1 MTPNR
6 HNNSDRNPDRNPDR
20 PNAADNDT
28 VLDAV
33 RDCVLAV
40 GVRRTTM
47 TDVARRAGVSRMTLY
62 RRWPDVRTLVGDL
75 MTREWIAVATGAI
88 PEPRPGL
95 DTRPRIVEGLVTGV
109 TAFRAH
115 PLFRKIVDVDP
126 ELLLPYVLD
135 RRGASQEALL
145 ELLAGGLAEG
155 HADGSVRPAH
165 TGRQARSVLLV
176 VQSFAL
182 SLRTMTDEDDA
193 ELTSEAFLGELRT
206 ILERT
211 LAP

>member
-6 HNNSDRNPDRNPDR
+6 HNNSDRSPDRNSDR
-20 PNAADNDT
+20 PNTADNDT

-88 PEPRPGL
+88 PDARPGL

-109 TAFRAH
+109 EAFRAH

-193 ELTSEAFLGELRT
+193 ELTPEAFLGELRT

>member
-1 MTPNR
+1 MTPIR
-6 HNNSDRNPDRNPDR
+6 HNSSDSD
-20 PNAADNDT
+20 A

-40 GVRRTTM
+40 GVRRTTF

-75 MTREWIAVATGAI
+75 MTREWVDVATRAI
-88 PEPRPGL
+88 PERRPEADARSL
-95 DTRPRIVEGLVTGV
+95 LVEGLVAGV
-109 TAFRAH
+109 ESFRAH

-135 RRGASQEALL
+135 RRGASQIALL
-145 ELLAGGLAEG
+145 ELLADGLKQG
-155 HADGSVRPAH
+155 HADGSVRVCHPE
-165 TGRQARSVLLV
+165 RQARSLLLI
-176 VQSFAL
+176 VQSFTL
-182 SLRTMTDEDDA
+182 SLRTMTDEDDVELSSAAFLA
-193 ELTSEAFLGELRT
+193 ELRS

-211 LAP
+211 LTP

>member
-6 HNNSDRNPDRNPDR
+6 HNHSSR
-20 PNAADNDT
+20 PSSDNDT

-62 RRWPDVRTLVGDL
+62 RRWPDVRSLVGDL

-88 PEPRPGL
+88 PAPRPGL
-95 DTRPRIVEGLVTGV
+95 DTRTRVVEGLVTGV
-109 TAFRAH
+109 EAFRAH

-145 ELLAGGLAEG
+145 ELLAAALREG
-155 HADGSVRPAH
+155 QADGSVRAAAPE
-165 TGRQARSVLLV
+165 RQARSVLLV

-182 SLRTMTDEDDA
+182 SLRTMTEEDDPD
-193 ELTSEAFLGELRT
+193 LTAAAFLTELRT

-211 LAP
+211 LTP

>member
-1 MTPNR
+1 MAPNR
-6 HNNSDRNPDRNPDR
+6 HNHSSR
-20 PNAADNDT
+20 PNLSDNDT

-62 RRWPDVRTLVGDL
+62 RRWPDVRSLVGDL

-88 PEPRPGL
+88 PAPRPGL

-109 TAFRAH
+109 EAFRAH

-145 ELLAGGLAEG
+145 ELLGAALREG
-155 HADGSVRPAH
+155 HADGSVRAAPPE
-165 TGRQARSVLLV
+165 RQARSVLLV

-182 SLRTMTDEDDA
+182 SLRTMTDEDDPD
-193 ELTSEAFLGELRT
+193 LTAAAFLAELRT

-211 LAP
+211 LTP

>member
-6 HNNSDRNPDRNPDR
+6 HNDSGR
-20 PNAADNDT
+20 PNTSDNDA

-62 RRWPDVRTLVGDL
+62 RRYPDVRTLVGDL
-75 MTREWIAVATGAI
+75 MTREWVAVATDAV
-88 PEPRPGL
+88 PEPGPGGGA
-95 DTRPRIVEGLVTGV
+95 RQRIVEQLVRGV
-109 TAFRAH
+109 EAFRAH

-145 ELLAGGLAEG
+145 ELLAEALAEG

-182 SLRTMTDEDDA
+182 SLRTMADEDDA
-193 ELTSEAFLGELRT
+193 ELTPAALLTELRT

>member
-6 HNNSDRNPDRNPDR
+6 HNRSAQQRSSGSDV
-20 PNAADNDT
+20 

-47 TDVARRAGVSRMTLY
+47 TDVARRANISRMTLY
-62 RRWPDVRTLVGDL
+62 RRWPDVRSLVGDL
-75 MTREWIAVATGAI
+75 MTREWIAVATGAM
-88 PEPRPGL
+88 PEIRPELG
-95 DTRPRIVEGLVTGV
+95 TRPPLVDGLVAGV
-109 TAFRAH
+109 KAFRAH
-115 PLFRKIVDVDP
+115 PLFQKIVDVDP

-145 ELLAGGLAEG
+145 ELLAGALREG
-155 HADGSVRPAH
+155 HADGSVREAPAEL
-165 TGRQARSVLLV
+165 QARTVLLIL
-176 VQSFAL
+176 QSFAL
-182 SLRTMTDEDDA
+182 SLRTMTEEDD
-193 ELTSEAFLGELRT
+193 ESLTADALLAELRT

>member
-1 MTPNR
+1 MAPIR
-6 HNNSDRNPDRNPDR
+6 HNRSVPQNSSDSDV
-20 PNAADNDT
+20 

-75 MTREWIAVATGAI
+75 MTREWIAVAMDAM
-88 PEPRPGL
+88 PESGPEAG
-95 DTRPRIVEGLVTGV
+95 TRAPLVDGLVAGV
-109 TAFRAH
+109 KAFRAH
-115 PLFRKIVDVDP
+115 PLFQKIVDVDP
-126 ELLLPYVLD
+126 ELLLPYMLD

-145 ELLAGGLAEG
+145 ELLADALRKG
-155 HADGSVRPAH
+155 HADGSVREAH
-165 TGRQARSVLLV
+165 AERQARTVLLV
-176 VQSFAL
+176 LQSFAL

-193 ELTSEAFLGELRT
+193 DLTTAAFLAELRT
-206 ILERT
+206 VLERT
-211 LAP
+211 LTP

>member
-1 MTPNR
+1 MTPIR
-6 HNNSDRNPDRNPDR
+6 HNQSDGD
-20 PNAADNDT
+20 A

-40 GVRRTTM
+40 GVRRTTL

-62 RRWPDVRTLVGDL
+62 RRWPDVRSLVGDL
-75 MTREWIAVATGAI
+75 MTREWVGVATGAM
-88 PEPRPGL
+88 PERRPGTDARTL
-95 DTRPRIVEGLVTGV
+95 LVDGLVAGV

-145 ELLAGGLAEG
+145 ELLAAGVREG
-155 HADGSVRPAH
+155 HADGSVRPGH
-165 TGRQARSVLLV
+165 PGRQARSLLLV
-176 VQSFAL
+176 VQSFTL
-182 SLRTMTDEDDA
+182 SLRTMTDEGDPDLDSA
-193 ELTSEAFLGELRT
+193 AFLGELRT
-206 ILERT
+206 LLERT
-211 LAP
+211 LTP

>member
-6 HNNSDRNPDRNPDR
+6 HNGSDRQKPS
-20 PNAADNDT
+20 DNDV

-62 RRWPDVRTLVGDL
+62 RRWPDVRSLVGDL
-75 MTREWIAVATGAI
+75 MTREWIAVATGAM
-88 PEPRPGL
+88 PERRPELG
-95 DTRPRIVEGLVTGV
+95 TRPPLVDGLVAGV

-115 PLFRKIVDVDP
+115 PLFQKIVDVDP

-145 ELLAGGLAEG
+145 ELLAGALREG
-155 HADGSVRPAH
+155 HADGSVRRAPA
-165 TGRQARSVLLV
+165 RLQARTVLLIL
-176 VQSFAL
+176 QSFAL

-193 ELTSEAFLGELRT
+193 GLTSEAFLAELRT
-206 ILERT
+206 VLERT
-211 LAP
+211 LTP

>member
-6 HNNSDRNPDRNPDR
+6 HNYSGR
-20 PNAADNDT
+20 PGPADNDT

-40 GVRRTTM
+40 GVRRTTL

-62 RRWPDVRTLVGDL
+62 RRWPDVRSLVGDL
-75 MTREWIAVATGAI
+75 MTREWIAVATGAV
-88 PEPRPGL
+88 PGPRPGTA
-95 DTRPRIVEGLVTGV
+95 TRTRIVEGLARGV
-109 TAFRAH
+109 EAFRAH

-135 RRGASQEALL
+135 RRGASQDAVLALL
-145 ELLAGGLAEG
+145 ADTLREG
-155 HADGSVRPAH
+155 HADGSVRAAH
-165 TGRQARSVLLV
+165 PERQARSVLLV

-182 SLRTMTDEDDA
+182 SLRTMADEDDTD
-193 ELTSEAFLGELRT
+193 LTSAALLGELRT

>member
-6 HNNSDRNPDRNPDR
+6 HNRSAQQRSSGSDV
-20 PNAADNDT
+20 

-47 TDVARRAGVSRMTLY
+47 TDVARRANISRMTLY
-62 RRWPDVRTLVGDL
+62 RRWPDVRSLVGDL
-75 MTREWIAVATGAI
+75 MTREWIAVATGAM
-88 PEPRPGL
+88 PENRPELG
-95 DTRPRIVEGLVTGV
+95 TRPPLVDGLLAGV
-109 TAFRAH
+109 KAFRAH
-115 PLFRKIVDVDP
+115 PLFQKIVDVDP

-145 ELLAGGLAEG
+145 ELLTGALREG
-155 HADGSVRPAH
+155 HADGSVREAPAEL
-165 TGRQARSVLLV
+165 QARTVLLIL
-176 VQSFAL
+176 QSFAL
-182 SLRTMTDEDDA
+182 SLRTMTEEDD
-193 ELTSEAFLGELRT
+193 ESLTADALLAELRT